1 VSRIAPDTLDLLR
14 HPDTAPEGVLPVGAW
29 LLLALL
35 GRSTQLR
42 LFPKALHS
50 RAGERYPAR
59 RTISRKPRWLVEVST
74 GWAILAA
81 GR

>member
-1 VSRIAPDTLDLLR
+1 VGRIAPDTLDFLR

-35 GRSTQLR
+35 GRLTQLR
-42 LFPKALHS
+42 LFPKA